1 MAKRQKFSKDPKV
14 SLLSLE
20 EFLSIYDFFKG
31 GIPKRYRWSTDTV
44 PSDCE
49 TYFKITE
56 DRFIAI
62 CYGMT
67 FSNFGM
73 DIKEKLETIQIAFRD
88 GKTEYELY
96 DAEIETLKKERSKF
110 KKSKRL
116 DDEIAETEK
125 AKKRLPKYQNTKQ
138 TVEPKGFKYYLIDT
152 GYKTDTSK
160 YKHRYVVFDVETN
173 GTRKNNDDLLSL
185 SIYDPSTGI
194 CYNRYFPLDLQPVI
208 LTGFIHGITDEML
221 AGSTH
226 ITQEEMDHIIN
237 YFDLKNSILLSFS
250 GGKGTFDSSFV
261 INYCER
267 HGVHGFEDLQYKN
280 IKELIPAA
288 PFGTEGQLSKDN
300 LCRMFGIEGV
310 TDLHS
315 SMNDCV
321 LEWKLFEKL
330 ARQPVF
336 FIQNHLYK
344 YTKDYIIPISYIT
357 KHPELPRFAGI
368 KIPPVLGYTE
378 TIFEYDFPKTVL
390 KSIKKF
396 PTNIT
401 GITIENAINSLLG
414 VEKQDNYKF
423 LADNK
428 RHLEYVGSLDSRI
441 EEIPIITEND
451 GTIKTT
457 DPQYNDYVAEINN
470 VTKVIMENLVDTIK
484 FIKTNIFTD
493 SRIMSQEM
501 VISED
506 NKILALCDLSSS
518 KSIMEIKTMNIMKE
532 DEYGLHISALISRQL
547 YYQRKGRDVYALS
560 IVFDKHSKEKTFE
573 EVVDGLRIK
582 IYKVDLKVVEIIP
595 KVYKPGFFA
604 TKILQELIKDNS
616 LTYPQ
621 LAKKTG
627 FSERKI
633 QSYVRELKD
642 NGFIVREGLS
652 NQNGVWRVLKD
663 ENGNLVPEDQQVK
676 FRTID
681 YSENYKQK
689 VLEMTE
695 GKIVCTNYINSQTPA
710 EYECMVCGHKWS
722 TRAEHFKHRQKH
734 GCPKC
739 KAGRE
744 A

>member
-1 MAKRQKFSKDPKV
+1 MAKKQKFSKDPKV

-20 EFLSIYDFFKG
+20 EFLTIYEFFKG
-31 GIPKRYRWSTDTV
+31 GIPKKYKWTTDTV

-96 DAEIETLKKERSKF
+96 DEEIQSLKEERAKF

-116 DDEIAETEK
+116 DNEILETEK
-125 AKKRLPKYQNTKQ
+125 AKKRLPKFQKTNN
-138 TVEPKGFKYYLIDT
+138 VVAPKKFEDYLVDT
-152 GYKTDTSK
+152 GYKTDVSK

-185 SIYDPSTGI
+185 SIYDPSTGL

-221 AGSTH
+221 ADSTH
-226 ITQEEMDHIIN
+226 ITQEEMNQIID
-237 YFDLKNSILLSFS
+237 YFDLKNSILLSYS

-261 INYCER
+261 INYCSR
-267 HGVHGFEDLQYKN
+267 HGVAGFENLQYKN
-280 IKELIPAA
+280 IKEFIPAA

-310 TDLHS
+310 TELHS
-315 SMNDCV
+315 GMNDCV

-330 ARQPVF
+330 AKQPVF

-344 YTKDYIIPISYIT
+344 YTKEYIIPISYIT

-368 KIPPVLGYTE
+368 KIPPVLGYTN
-378 TIFEYDFPKTVL
+378 TIFEYDFPKEAL

-401 GITIENAINSLLG
+401 GITIENAINSLLK
-414 VEKQDNYKF
+414 VEEQDNFKF
-423 LADNK
+423 LAENK

-441 EEIPIITEND
+441 EEIPIITESD

-457 DPQYNDYVAEINN
+457 DSQYNDYVDEVNK
-470 VTKVIMENLVDTIK
+470 VTKVIMDNLSSTIA
-484 FIKTNIFTD
+484 FIRKNIFGET
-493 SRIMSQEM
+493 RIMSQEM

-506 NKILALCDLSSS
+506 NKILALCDLSSD
-518 KSIMEIKTMNIMKE
+518 KSIMEIKTMDIMRE

-547 YYQRKGRDVYALS
+547 YYQRNGRDVYALS
-560 IVFDKHSKEKTFE
+560 LIFDKHYKEKTFE
-573 EVVDGLRIK
+573 EVVDGLKIK
-582 IYKVDLKVVEIIP
+582 IYKVDLKIVEIIP
-595 KVYKPGFFA
+595 KVYKPGIFA
-604 TKILQELIKDNS
+604 TRILQELIKDNS

-627 FSERKI
+627 FSERTI
-633 QSYVRELKD
+633 QSYIRELRD

-663 ENGNLVPEDQQVK
+663 ENGNPVPEDQQVK
-676 FRTID
+676 FRAID

-689 VLEMTE
+689 VLEMTG
-695 GKIVCTNYINSQTPA
+695 GKVVCINYVNSQTPA
-710 EYECMVCGHKWS
+710 EYECQVCGHKWS

-744 A
+744 